1 LKPRVIPSLLLR
13 NDGLVKTVRYAD
25 ARYIGDP
32 INAVRIFN
40 EKEVD
45 EMAFLDISATANKS
59 GPNFGLIERIASEAF
74 MPFAYGGGI
83 TDIRQA
89 SKLFSL
95 GVEKIVMNTVLSRTP
110 ELVSQVAEV
119 AGSSSVVV
127 SIDVRK
133 KILAGYRTF
142 VSSGQ
147 ENTGRNPVAVAQEMQ
162 DRGAGEILLN
172 SIDNEGTMEGYD
184 LDLVELV
191 SQAVDI
197 PVIASGGAGR
207 KEHFRQAVDRGAS
220 AVAAGSM
227 FVYHGKLRAVLITYP
242 DYDDLEDLF
251 G

>member
-1 LKPRVIPSLLLR
+1 LLR
-13 NDGLVKTVRYAD
+13 NDGLVKTVRYED

-45 EMAFLDISATANKS
+45 EMTFLDISATTKSS
-59 GPNFGLIERIASEAF
+59 GPNFELMERIASEAF

-83 TDIRQA
+83 TEIEQVR
-89 SKLFSL
+89 KLFTL
-95 GVEKIVMNTVLSRTP
+95 GVEKIVMNTVLSHNP
-110 ELVSQVAEV
+110 ELVTQVAEV

-133 KILAGYRTF
+133 KLLSGYRTF
-142 VSSGQ
+142 VRSGQ
-147 ENTGRNPVAVAQEMQ
+147 VNTGRHPVEVAQEMQ
-162 DRGAGEILLN
+162 ERGAGEILLN
-172 SIDNEGTMEGYD
+172 SIDNEGAMEGYD

-207 KEHFRQAVDRGAS
+207 NEHFRQAVDRGAS

>member
-1 LKPRVIPSLLLR
+1 MKPRVIPSLLLR
-13 NDGLVKTVRYAD
+13 NDGLVKTVRYED

-45 EMAFLDISATANKS
+45 EMTFLDISATTKSS
-59 GPNFGLIERIASEAF
+59 GPNFELMERIASEAF

-83 TDIRQA
+83 TEIEQVR
-89 SKLFSL
+89 KLFTL
-95 GVEKIVMNTVLSRTP
+95 GVEKIVMNTVLSHNP
-110 ELVSQVAEV
+110 ELVTQVAEV

-133 KILAGYRTF
+133 KLLSGYRTF
-142 VSSGQ
+142 VRSGQ
-147 ENTGRNPVAVAQEMQ
+147 VNTGRHPVEVAQEMQ
-162 DRGAGEILLN
+162 ERGAGEILLN
-172 SIDNEGTMEGYD
+172 SIDNEGAMEGYD

-207 KEHFRQAVDRGAS
+207 NEHFRQAVDRGAS

>member
-13 NDGLVKTVRYAD
+13 NDGLVKTVRYED

-45 EMAFLDISATANKS
+45 EMTFLDISATTKSS
-59 GPNFGLIERIASEAF
+59 GPNFELMERIASEAF

-83 TDIRQA
+83 TEIEQVR
-89 SKLFSL
+89 KLFTL
-95 GVEKIVMNTVLSRTP
+95 GVEKIVMNTVLSHNP
-110 ELVSQVAEV
+110 ELVTQVAEV

-133 KILAGYRTF
+133 KLLSGYRTF
-142 VSSGQ
+142 VRSGQ
-147 ENTGRNPVAVAQEMQ
+147 VNTGRHPVEVAQEMQ
-162 DRGAGEILLN
+162 ERGAGEILLN
-172 SIDNEGTMEGYD
+172 SIDNEGAMEGYD

-207 KEHFRQAVDRGAS
+207 NEHFRQAVDRGAS

>member
-1 LKPRVIPSLLLR
+1 M
-13 NDGLVKTVRYAD
+13 KTVRYED

-45 EMAFLDISATANKS
+45 EMTFLDISATTKSS
-59 GPNFGLIERIASEAF
+59 GPNFELMERIASEAF

-83 TDIRQA
+83 TEIEQVR
-89 SKLFSL
+89 KLFTL
-95 GVEKIVMNTVLSRTP
+95 GVEKIVMNTVLSHNP
-110 ELVSQVAEV
+110 ELVTQVAEV

-133 KILAGYRTF
+133 KLLSGYRTF
-142 VSSGQ
+142 VRSGQ
-147 ENTGRNPVAVAQEMQ
+147 VNTGRHPVEVAQEMQ
-162 DRGAGEILLN
+162 ERGAGEILLN
-172 SIDNEGTMEGYD
+172 SIDNEGAMEGYD

-207 KEHFRQAVDRGAS
+207 NEHFRQAVDRGAS